1 MDPEDLS
8 KFDKTPE
15 WARDW
20 CYFYMLNSALSALTA
35 VLTLLLLAFGF
46 EEIYKKGR
54 IGIVF
59 LYLVAFIFQSVSS
72 MVMFWMCRSS
82 LKK

>member
-1 MDPEDLS
+1 MSPEDLS

-20 CYFYMLNSALSALTA
+20 CYFYMLSSAMSALTA
-35 VLTLLLLAFGF
+35 VLTLLLLVFGF
-46 EEIYKKGR
+46 AEIYKKGR

-59 LYLVAFIFQSVSS
+59 LYLVAFVFQSVSS
-72 MVMFWMCRSS
+72 MVMFWMCRTS